1 MRSVLYFL
9 ECQMRVECALR
20 LFKPHIPSS
29 WLAPVVT
36 GGLPGVGLIRHCDRG
51 RAVESA
57 TILGA
62 IGTDF
67 GGARRGRREAAVR
80 RRPAAFQAESPPP
93 PPPIPLSR
101 TSYAR
106 VPPPNLLSR

>member
-1 MRSVLYFL
+1 MLYFL